1 MEGRSGAL
9 AQGMEPSLTEKEEIG
24 TLTAVTDRLSR
35 GRGEEEM
42 KPGGAEGIRELE
54 ANHCQC
60 RSSPSQSRGGG
71 GVHGGAGS
79 RVLRGR
85 AQLRGACIRG
95 GEIVPTE
102 TNRTVSRGVCPGNGP
117 DLCRTCLRRPCVLP
131 SSLTPF
137 RGVPFSRHPPWCDP
151 TPNWAKVKSEIKR
164 GVAGFGTTLIH
175 ETDSS
180 VFLYSTTECDFISI

>member
-1 MEGRSGAL
+1 VEGRSGAL

-117 DLCRTCLRRPCVLP
+117 DLCRTCLRRPCVSP
-131 SSLTPF
+131 SSLTPS
-137 RGVPFSRHPPWCDP
+137 RGERRTSSFEKSPGRFDSGPICGSIAFASRQQTGAMW
-151 TPNWAKVKSEIKR
+151 TA
-164 GVAGFGTTLIH
+164 ATL
-175 ETDSS
+175 
-180 VFLYSTTECDFISI
+180 